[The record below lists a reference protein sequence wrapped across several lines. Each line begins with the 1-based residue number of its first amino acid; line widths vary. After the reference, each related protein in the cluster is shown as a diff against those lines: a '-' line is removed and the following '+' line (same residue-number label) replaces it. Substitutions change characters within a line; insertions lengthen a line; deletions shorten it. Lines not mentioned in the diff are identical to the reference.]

1 MVSEDLDALR
11 RENARLEAILDGG
24 LRQRL
29 LTEFGA
35 QHVAVGL
42 KKQRG
47 VVSDELVIL
56 AYVAE
61 KLPPDQVPSGQL
73 IPAEID
79 GVHTDVDVPK
89 QFTFAD
95 SSKYRPV
102 VGGIQITNGIEDFD
116 SGGHLTMEG
125 GTLGC
130 LATNADGKTV
140 LLSNWHVLSANSGK
154 KGDAVYQ
161 PLPVHD
167 GPPPSLGETPKRPTS
182 SDNAIAKITDLQV
195 SADVDCGIATINTCY
210 SLCCNCGVHFD
221 NRIQGL
227 AINSSDVITDVGVA
241 VAGQQVVKVGSV
253 TGRTVGKIRTLTAAP
268 ITIKRDG
275 TNYTFTN
282 QIEITPVS
290 GPIFSDHGDSGA
302 AIIGLTDGK
311 IIGLLFATDADP
323 SDPSTA
329 ANDINKVISALKIND
344 LNVTKAGC
352 AWLLL
357 GRARDPG
364 RHRTRQLARS
374 PGRPTVAHRRRTGS
388 AGRAG
393 TPPRRDDRA
402 GEQRPAGDGDLAP
415 APRPAMAGPR
425 RPAGAPS
432 RLRATRDGRRCL
444 AARAVAGHGRCA
456 HAGRQRSAH
465 RRDRPSTRAGR
476 AATRPRHRRGR
487 PVLHRRRR
495 LICAHGRL

>member
-61 KLPPDQVPSGQL
+61 KLPPDEVPSGQL

-195 SADVDCGIATINTCY
+195 STDVDCGIATINTCY

-329 ANDINKVISALKIND
+329 ANDINKVISALKITI
-344 LNVTKAGC
+344 NVTKPAAPGFSSAALATRVDTEPDSLLEVLGARLSHTADGRALLAGLERHHDETI
-352 AWLLL
+352 ALVNDDRRVTVTWHRHHGPQWLAHAARQARHPGYELPETVDGVSLRELLL
-357 GRARDPG
+357 AMGDAL
-364 RHRTRQLARS
+364 TLA
-374 PGRPTVAHRRRTGS
+374 GS
-388 AGRAG
+388 APLIAEI
-393 TPPRRDDRA
+393 A
-402 GEQRPAGDGDLAP
+402 
-415 APRPAMAGPR
+415 
-425 RPAGAPS
+425 
-432 RLRATRDGRRCL
+432 
-444 AARAVAGHGRCA
+444 
-456 HAGRQRSAH
+456 RQR
-465 RRDRPSTRAGR
+465 GR
-476 AATRPRHRRGR
+476 
-487 PVLHRRRR
+487 VER
-495 LICAHGRL
+495 LPDHVTGVDDLFSIAVDA